1 MADRTIVLAS
11 SLGQG
16 SIINK
21 TEDVMYE
28 INDSQEITI
37 SEGVNAYI
45 LDNTKNK
52 DVKINVLNGASVN
65 YYVLN
70 SNDSK
75 RTFNV
80 KGEINMIEI
89 NLAKTNEKINVSLLA
104 ENATF
109 NAKVL
114 SVSNKVKSQISF

>member
-89 NLAKTNEKINVSLLA
+89 NLAKTNE
-104 ENATF
+104 
-109 NAKVL
+109 
-114 SVSNKVKSQISF
+114 